1 MKKIFYTALIMS
13 VGLTLFGRGA
23 DEFGKVTTGGMR
35 IPMFHRGRLQV
46 FAYAEHG
53 TRTPNGFKLN
63 NAKLDLIK
71 RDVDLDSIKRIDK
84 TPLYKLGAPKNEVKN
99 YWKQFPHSDGLI
111 STPSATIN
119 RETRKAYGSEKI
131 FFRSAFLDL
140 NGIGFDSEFDSK
152 IVNVHKD
159 VVIYVRVD
167 MAEKKS
173 ASLKTKPGS
182 KKQGD
187 VKITSDKMTINFM
200 KNFVV
205 VTGNVKVDDREY
217 TLTCEKI
224 TLYMK
229 QRNEKK
235 EVKEDAKVGKIKVKM
250 GSKDIPGF
258 EGSGGN
264 RELDRIVCD
273 KKVVI
278 TRKQSKEDELRN
290 GRQQVFADN
299 LVYTFKDQKAVLSG
313 GRPKIIN
320 GNDSI
325 AGETI
330 SVWRNTERMLV
341 EQNCVIKSLVRAG
354 KKSKFSK
361 VYTVVNCEEIDGELQ
376 KNTITLIGNVRVK
389 DPMVDVQCHKIKV
402 LLADKKDGSGSGK
415 QNFAVRGTTPAMQGK
430 KEVKEIICIGD
441 AKILRKNIVEK
452 SLEKL
457 AGRKRQV
464 LDDDSISGDR
474 ITIYMDSERL
484 VSKGN
489 SKIILTTSGSGGMG
503 FDNKSAASKNKLQ
516 KSYKTVLTSDNA
528 DLNYGGNLL
537 AFSGNVVLKDPRIS
551 LDCNKLEIFLLG
563 GAKKAKNKEPK
574 KISLEN
580 PDNLSLNSN
589 KQVDKIVCTGNVRAK
604 EARASVD
611 CQYMKLLFQD
621 RLNKTSGPGEDSL
634 MSSGGREVTRV
645 ICRKDVHMLVKKQQ
659 KKTKKVADD
668 SNNPLN
674 QPAGDITVDCD
685 NADLQLR
692 KNYSELIG
700 NVKVD
705 EKRAKLECDKMEIY
719 SMPTP
724 KGLEPV
730 EYEDGEVPEQ
740 ITLGAGKDLKKIVC
754 INNVVITRRD
764 SNPETGG
771 QDQKA
776 TCGFA
781 VYDVK
786 EQNVVMT
793 KDDPTVS
800 RGKDVVKAEKIF
812 MWLDSGEIEM
822 ENPKVQ
828 DMELKQF
835 AK

>member
-1 MKKIFYTALIMS
+1 MKKILSTTLIIAL
-13 VGLTLFGRGA
+13 GLSLAGRQA

-35 IPMFHRGRLQV
+35 IPMFHRDRLQV
-46 FAYAEHG
+46 FAYAETG
-53 TRTPNGFKLN
+53 TRTPDGFKLN

-71 RDVDLDSIKRIDK
+71 RDVDLDAIKRIDK
-84 TPLYKLGAPKNEVKN
+84 TPLYKLGAPKPEVKEF
-99 YWKQFPHSDGLI
+99 WRQFPHSDGII

-131 FFRSAFLDL
+131 FFRSPFLDL

-152 IVNVHKD
+152 IVNVHQD

-167 MAEKKS
+167 MAEKKT
-173 ASLKTKPGS
+173 ASLNTGTGS
-182 KKQGD
+182 RKQGD
-187 VKITSDKMTINFM
+187 VKITSDKMTINFT
-200 KNFVV
+200 KNFVI
-205 VTGNVKVDDREY
+205 VTGNVKVEDKEY

-224 TLYMK
+224 TLYLK
-229 QRNEKK
+229 QRNDEKNK
-235 EVKEDAKVGKIKVKM
+235 KSDDKANTTEVKLG
-250 GSKDIPGF
+250 GKDIPGF
-258 EGSGGN
+258 EDSGGN

-278 TRKQSKEDELRN
+278 TRKQSKEDELKN

-313 GRPKIIN
+313 NRPKIIN

-325 AGETI
+325 TGETI
-330 SVWRNTERMLV
+330 SVWRGTERMLV
-341 EQNCVIKSLVRAG
+341 EHNCVIKSLVRAG

-376 KNTITLIGNVRVK
+376 KNIINLIGNVRVK
-389 DPMVDVQCHKIKV
+389 DPMVDVTCHKIKV
-402 LLADKKDGSGSGK
+402 LLADKKSAGGQAK
-415 QNFAVRGTTPAMQGK
+415 QSFAIGGGTPGMQGK

-441 AKILRKNIVEK
+441 AKILRKNIVDK
-452 SLEKL
+452 GIEKL
-457 AGRKRQV
+457 AGGRRRV
-464 LDDDSISGDR
+464 VDDDSISGDR

-484 VSKGN
+484 VSNGN

-503 FDNKSAASKNKLQ
+503 FDNADKTKNKLQ
-516 KSYKTVLTSDNA
+516 RSYKTVLTSDDA
-528 DLNYGGNLL
+528 DLNYGANLL
-537 AFSGNVVLKDPRIS
+537 VFTGNVVLKDPRIN

-563 GAKKAKNKEPK
+563 DGKKAQNKAPE

-580 PDNLSLNSN
+580 PDNISLNSN
-589 KQVDKIVCTGNVRAK
+589 KQVDRIVCTGKVRAK
-604 EARASVD
+604 EARASVA
-611 CQYMKLLFQD
+611 CEYMKLLFED
-621 RLNKTSGPGEDSL
+621 RLNKAGPGEDSL

-645 ICRKDVHMLVKKQQ
+645 ICRKDVHMVVKKQP
-659 KKTKKVADD
+659 KDAKKVADNSKD
-668 SNNPLN
+668 KDPLK
-674 QPAGDITVDCD
+674 QPPGDIKVDCD
-685 NADLQLR
+685 NADLR
-692 KNYSELIG
+692 IRTNYSELIG

-705 EKRAKLECDKMEIY
+705 EPRAKLECDKMEIY

-724 KGLEPV
+724 KGLEPA
-730 EYEDGEVPEQ
+730 EYVDGEVPER
-740 ITLGAGKDLKKIVC
+740 ITLGAGKDLKKIIC
-754 INNVVITRRD
+754 INNVAITRRD
-764 SNPETGG
+764 NNPDTGG

-776 TCGFA
+776 TCGHA

-800 RGKDVVKAEKIF
+800 RGRDIVKAEKIL

-835 AK
+835 TK